1 MFTKRLL
8 MSSNTPINLKI
19 IRFRSIY
26 RRGKFYFAHLV
37 VSWLNH
43 GFGQEQLF
51 HPLYAHIHA
60 KVSIQSWYCIQY
72 LFLFLFFLEAR
83 VVGAKNP
90 HSAYEAL
97 FETVRVIFPWL
108 SYDSARIQLYILGIR
123 PPRALDK
130 LKTRARGARRI
141 RSVHT
146 RGYAVLRVLI
156 SASVKI

>member
-60 KVSIQSWYCIQY
+60 KVSIQSWYCIQD

-83 VVGAKNP
+83 AVGAKNP

-108 SYDSARIQLYILGIR
+108 SYDSARIYPAPGKSDPGQLEER
-123 PPRALDK
+123 
-130 LKTRARGARRI
+130 
-141 RSVHT
+141 
-146 RGYAVLRVLI
+146 LR
-156 SASVKI
+156 

>member
-8 MSSNTPINLKI
+8 MSPNTPINLKI

-60 KVSIQSWYCIQY
+60 KVSIQSWYCIQD

-83 VVGAKNP
+83 AVGAKNP

-108 SYDSARIQLYILGIR
+108 SYDSACIQLYILGIR
-123 PPRALDK
+123 PPRARLTSCK
-130 LKTRARGARRI
+130 SARAALAR
-141 RSVHT
+141 SDPCTHVGT
-146 RGYAVLRVLI
+146 
-156 SASVKI
+156 S

>member
-1 MFTKRLL
+1 MSQGDYYNERMFLIFYFFWDKMFTKRLL

-60 KVSIQSWYCIQY
+60 KVSIQSWYCIQD

-97 FETVRVIFPWL
+97 FDTARVIFFLAVVWFRPHTAV
-108 SYDSARIQLYILGIR
+108 YPAPGKCDPGQLEER
-123 PPRALDK
+123 
-130 LKTRARGARRI
+130 
-141 RSVHT
+141 
-146 RGYAVLRVLI
+146 LR
-156 SASVKI
+156 

>member
-123 PPRALDK
+123 PPRARLTSCK
-130 LKTRARGARRI
+130 SARAALAGSDPCTHMVTPYSEYS
-141 RSVHT
+141 SVHQ
-146 RGYAVLRVLI
+146 
-156 SASVKI
+156 

>member
-60 KVSIQSWYCIQY
+60 KVSIQSWYCIQD

-83 VVGAKNP
+83 AVGAKNP

-97 FETVRVIFPWL
+97 FETARVIFFL
-108 SYDSARIQLYILGIR
+108 
-123 PPRALDK
+123 
-130 LKTRARGARRI
+130 
-141 RSVHT
+141 
-146 RGYAVLRVLI
+146 AVV
-156 SASVKI
+156 

>member
-19 IRFRSIY
+19 IFRSIY

-60 KVSIQSWYCIQY
+60 KVSIQSWYCIQD

-83 VVGAKNP
+83 VVGAKNL

-108 SYDSARIQLYILGIR
+108 SYDSARIQLYIL
-123 PPRALDK
+123 PQANV
-130 LKTRARGARRI
+130 T
-141 RSVHT
+141 
-146 RGYAVLRVLI
+146 
-156 SASVKI
+156 SASSKNG